1 MISST
6 NLDQVPP
13 EQFRA
18 MAERGMQLLFLVDA
32 TGKKNHRLKRV
43 LNRDAFPKEL
53 TNKKRFM
60 SERAQRKSNSHKLNE
75 IPEAVIL
82 QLGKR
87 SDRDLSV
94 ECGISAYFLKQK
106 RLALGIDQFK
116 RGVYPEEMVQ
126 LLGKVTDRE
135 VGEQFGYHIATVCAL
150 RKKMGIAS
158 TVKPATTPTQTPNA
172 KKREIVKL
180 PQELVS
186 QLGVR
191 SDQDLSTEFGFTL
204 HYLKKE
210 RKARGISSVNVPKY
224 PEEMLSLLGKVAD
237 RDLVAR
243 FGYSST
249 TLSILRKKLG
259 IKRHHKV
266 WTAERI
272 ALLGKIKDSEVAALL
287 GGAFTKGSVGQCRRS
302 LGIPICRGPRNG
314 APTALFLSLSR
325 GLTSGKMEALP
336 SAQPGET
343 GQLTVGCK

>member
-1 MISST
+1 
-6 NLDQVPP
+6 
-13 EQFRA
+13 
-18 MAERGMQLLFLVDA
+18 
-32 TGKKNHRLKRV
+32 
-43 LNRDAFPKEL
+43 
-53 TNKKRFM
+53 
-60 SERAQRKSNSHKLNE
+60 
-75 IPEAVIL
+75 
-82 QLGKR
+82 
-87 SDRDLSV
+87 
-94 ECGISAYFLKQK
+94 
-106 RLALGIDQFK
+106 
-116 RGVYPEEMVQ
+116 MVQ

-343 GQLTVGCK
+343 GQLTQFPLVPGSEANSFQA